1 MTEFPETQSVLLAN
15 LQSPE
20 NQEAWEAFV
29 LLYRPVIYRMAR
41 RRGFQDS
48 DAQDLA
54 QGVLLRVS
62 RSIGSWTPRPGVRF
76 RHWLR
81 KVAYNAILTAM
92 KEASRGRLVGGSGL
106 ELMAAAY
113 ADEDGV
119 QQELERECL
128 RERLQQAAVI
138 VRSDVSPETWAAF
151 ELTAIGG
158 LSCEEAAAQL
168 GKSIGTV
175 YASRSRVLKLLQ
187 REVER
192 YEGGS

>member
-29 LLYRPVIYRMAR
+29 LLYRPAIYRMAR

-48 DAQDLA
+48 DAQDLV

-62 RSIGSWTPRPGVRF
+62 RSIGSWRPRPGVRF

-92 KEASRGRLVGGSGL
+92 KDAGRGRWVGGSGL
-106 ELMAAAY
+106 ELMADAD

-128 RERLQQAAVI
+128 RERFQQAAVI

-175 YASRSRVLKLLQ
+175 YASRSRVLKRLQ
-187 REVER
+187 QEVER